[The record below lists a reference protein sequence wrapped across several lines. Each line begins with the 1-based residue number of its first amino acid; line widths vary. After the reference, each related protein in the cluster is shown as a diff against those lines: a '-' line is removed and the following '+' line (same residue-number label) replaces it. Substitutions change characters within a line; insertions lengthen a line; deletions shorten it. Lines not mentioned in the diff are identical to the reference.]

1 MYLKLHFLKKIFL
14 IYIKKLKNFIYAT
27 LIKIFNKIQLS
38 KEKKFFSIQP
48 NKYCN
53 KVKKNLELFILNKF
67 FMTDI
72 ISKQKLD
79 ILLAKEEN
87 VINWNEVLEK
97 SKKTF
102 GSDIYE
108 SWIKNINLKKE
119 FNHYVILSVPTRFVR
134 DWIVSRYADKIL
146 DVIKIYKKSIQ
157 RLEFLIEET
166 QEKSDQFIL
175 SKKNKITSIE
185 NSLLNYNRFSLNN
198 RFDNFVVGESNE
210 LAYTAAR
217 KICVE
222 SAHYNPL
229 FIYSSVGMG
238 KTHLLN
244 AIGLEVR
251 NSKKVMFISAER
263 FMYHFIRSLKNKEMV
278 KFKDLFRGANI
289 FIIDDIQ
296 FVNGKEAMQEEF
308 FHTFN
313 ALIERGSQIVISSD
327 RPPFSLDRIQERI
340 KSRMSGGLVI
350 DIQPP
355 DLDLRIKI
363 LKSKFEEIKKNFNEN
378 YDLSEELFKFL
389 ATEVTSSV
397 REMVGALN
405 RVLAFSKM
413 NTKSPNIYECKR
425 ILKDFINSNN
435 KSINVEFIQ
444 NLVASHF
451 NLNIKEL
458 LSARRS
464 RSLARP
470 RQIAMYLAKQ
480 HTTNSLPDIGRKFS
494 NRDHTTVIHAV
505 KKIDELIKKDNDI
518 RQSVIELKKKLL

>member
-1 MYLKLHFLKKIFL
+1 
-14 IYIKKLKNFIYAT
+14 
-27 LIKIFNKIQLS
+27 
-38 KEKKFFSIQP
+38 
-48 NKYCN
+48 
-53 KVKKNLELFILNKF
+53 LE
-67 FMTDI
+67 
-72 ISKQKLD
+72 
-79 ILLAKEEN
+79 
-87 VINWNEVLEK
+87 
-97 SKKTF
+97 
-102 GSDIYE
+102 
-108 SWIKNINLKKE
+108 KE
-119 FNHYVILSVPTRFVR
+119 FNHYVVLSVPTRFVR

-146 DVIKIYKKSIQ
+146 DVIKNFKKSIQ

-166 QEKSDQFIL
+166 QEKPNQSSFL
-175 SKKNKITSIE
+175 KKNKITPIE
-185 NSLLNYNRFSLNN
+185 NSLLNYNRFNSSN

-217 KICVE
+217 KVCVQ

-229 FIYSSVGMG
+229 FIYSPVGMG

-244 AIGLEVR
+244 SIGIEVGD
-251 NSKKVMFISAER
+251 SKKVMFISAER
-263 FMYHFIRSLKNKEMV
+263 FMYHFVKSIKNNEMV
-278 KFKDLFRGANI
+278 KFKDFFRGANI

-296 FVNGKEAMQEEF
+296 FANGKEAMQEEF

-313 ALIERGSQIVISSD
+313 ALIERGSQVIISSD
-327 RPPFSLDRIQERI
+327 RPPSNLDRIQERI
-340 KSRMSGGLVI
+340 RSRMAGGLVI

-363 LKSKFEEIKKNFNEN
+363 LKSKFQEIKLNFKEN
-378 YDLSEELFKFL
+378 YDLSDEVFKFL
-389 ATEVTSSV
+389 ASEVTSSV

-405 RVLAFSKM
+405 RILAFSKI
-413 NTKSPNIYECKR
+413 NTKSPTIYECKR

-435 KSINVEFIQ
+435 KSINVEYIQ
-444 NLVASHF
+444 NLVATHF
-451 NLNIKEL
+451 NLNIQEL
-458 LSARRS
+458 LSPRRS

-518 RQSVIELKKKLL
+518 KHSVFELKKKLL

>member
-1 MYLKLHFLKKIFL
+1 
-14 IYIKKLKNFIYAT
+14 
-27 LIKIFNKIQLS
+27 
-38 KEKKFFSIQP
+38 
-48 NKYCN
+48 
-53 KVKKNLELFILNKF
+53 
-67 FMTDI
+67 MTDI
-72 ISKQKLD
+72 LSKQTSNVLV
-79 ILLAKEEN
+79 AKEEN
-87 VINWNEVLEK
+87 LLNWNETVEK
-97 SKKTF
+97 LKKTF
-102 GSDIYE
+102 GNDIYE

-146 DVIKIYKKSIQ
+146 DVIKTFKRSIQ
-157 RLEFLIEET
+157 RLEFSVEES
-166 QEKSDQFIL
+166 QEKTVQSVF
-175 SKKNKITSIE
+175 SKKNKITLIE
-185 NSLLNYNRFSLNN
+185 NSLLNYNRFSPNY
-198 RFDNFVVGESNE
+198 RFDNFIVGESNE
-210 LAYTAAR
+210 LAYTAAK
-217 KICVE
+217 KICVQ

-244 AIGLEVR
+244 AIGLEVT
-251 NSKKVMFISAER
+251 NSKKIIFISAER
-263 FMYHFIRSLKNKEMV
+263 FMYHFIRSIKSNEMV

-327 RPPFSLDRIQERI
+327 RPPSDLDRIQERI
-340 KSRMSGGLVI
+340 RSRMSGGLVI

-363 LKSKFEEIKKNFNEN
+363 LKKKFEEIKMNFKED
-378 YDLSEELFKFL
+378 YELSDEVLKFL
-389 ATEVTSSV
+389 ASEVTSSI
-397 REMVGALN
+397 REAVGALN
-405 RVLAFSKM
+405 RVLAFSKI

-425 ILKDFINSNN
+425 ILKDFINTNN
-435 KSINVEFIQ
+435 KSINVEQIQ

-451 NLNIKEL
+451 NLNIQEL
-458 LSARRS
+458 LSPRRS

-480 HTTNSLPDIGRKFS
+480 HTTNSLPDIGRKFA

-505 KKIDELIKKDNDI
+505 KKIEELIKRDNDI
-518 RQSVIELKKKLL
+518 KQSVFELKKKLV

>member
-1 MYLKLHFLKKIFL
+1 MTDL
-14 IYIKKLKNFIYAT
+14 
-27 LIKIFNKIQLS
+27 LS
-38 KEKKFFSIQP
+38 K
-48 NKYCN
+48 
-53 KVKKNLELFILNKF
+53 
-67 FMTDI
+67 T
-72 ISKQKLD
+72 KQANVLA
-79 ILLAKEEN
+79 AKEEN
-87 VINWNEVLEK
+87 FLNWKEILSKLK
-97 SKKTF
+97 STF
-102 GSDIYE
+102 GNDVYE
-108 SWIKNINLKKE
+108 SWIKNINLNKE
-119 FNHYVILSVPTRFVR
+119 FNHYVVLSVPTRFVR

-146 DVIKIYKKSIQ
+146 DEIKIFKKSIQ
-157 RLEFLIEET
+157 RLEFLIEENREVPN
-166 QEKSDQFIL
+166 QPAFN
-175 SKKNKITSIE
+175 KKNKITPIE
-185 NSLLNYNRFSLNN
+185 NSLLNYNRFNSNN

-217 KICVE
+217 KICIQ

-229 FIYSSVGMG
+229 FIYSAVGMG

-244 AIGLEVR
+244 SIGIEVGQT
-251 NSKKVMFISAER
+251 KKVMFISAER
-263 FMYHFIRSLKNKEMV
+263 FMYHFIRSIKNNEMV
-278 KFKDLFRGANI
+278 KFKDFFRGANI

-313 ALIERGSQIVISSD
+313 ALIEKGSQVVISSD
-327 RPPFSLDRIQERI
+327 RPPSNLDKIQERI
-340 KSRMSGGLVI
+340 RSRMAGGLVI

-363 LKSKFEEIKKNFNEN
+363 LKNKFEEIKANFKEN
-378 YDLSEELFKFL
+378 YDLNEEVFKFL
-389 ATEVTSSV
+389 ASEVTSSI

-405 RVLAFSKM
+405 RILAFSKI
-413 NTKSPNIYECKR
+413 NTKSPTIYECKR

-451 NLNIKEL
+451 NLNIQEL
-458 LSARRS
+458 LSPRRS

-505 KKIDELIKKDNDI
+505 KKIDELLIKDNDI
-518 RQSVIELKKKLL
+518 RESVATLRKKIL